1 MTITL
6 VRVKEKAQ
14 VTLPDKFRRKLG
26 INCGDYLEV
35 EIKKNKMIFTPKIL
49 IDKEEVTLS
58 KEGEKKM
65 EEALKDIKEG
75 RIEPV

>member
-1 MTITL
+1 MSSL

-14 VTLPDKFRRKLG
+14 VTLPGKIRRKLG
-26 INCGDYLEV
+26 ISCGDYLEV
-35 EIKKNKMIFTPKIL
+35 EIVKNKMVFTPKLI
-49 IDKEEVTLS
+49 IDKEGVSLS
-58 KEGEKKM
+58 KEGKKKL

>member
-1 MTITL
+1 MTMTL

-14 VTLPDKFRRKLG
+14 VTLPDKIRRKLG
-26 INCGDYLEV
+26 ISCGDYLEV
-35 EIKKNKMIFTPKIL
+35 VSEKNKIILTPKII

-75 RIEPV
+75 RIEPI

>member
-14 VTLPDKFRRKLG
+14 ITIPDKIRRKLG
-26 INCGDYLEV
+26 LNCGDYLAVVSE
-35 EIKKNKMIFTPKIL
+35 KNKIIFTPKIL

>member
-14 VTLPDKFRRKLG
+14 VTLPDKIRKKLG

-35 EIKKNKMIFTPKIL
+35 VSEKNKIILTPKIL

-75 RIEPV
+75 RVEPF

>member
-35 EIKKNKMIFTPKIL
+35 AIKKNKMIFTPKIL

-75 RIEPV
+75 RIKPV

>member
-14 VTLPDKFRRKLG
+14 VTLPDKIRRKLG
-26 INCGDYLEV
+26 ISCGDYLEV
-35 EIKKNKMIFTPKIL
+35 VSEKNKIIFTPKIL